1 MLEDDRLSVSVL
13 RADSTIKR
21 WGADEVSAADVPTG
35 LSFSTSIPGGFKDLT
50 TNLFRRID
58 LDYDDLNLFD
68 TVRVYGPGREIV
80 WEGRVHQIP
89 RSHGDSY
96 SAVPGAVG
104 WAAHLRDNSFFRE
117 IYVDRDLSHWGP
129 AAADRQI
136 SLIGASFSPKD
147 SGTIADPDTGLP
159 CLETAFDEN
168 GGWLA
173 ANKPISESQ
182 YDAGE
187 GLGIGALYYAWTK
200 GSKVNSADANWNWS
214 TYVTTDSLVT
224 GFNATANLRA
234 AGPGTGTLF
243 ATNATRRYAGV
254 QHYFNAAGGTAGSQ
268 LHYAIYWTCL
278 AVYGN
283 HGVTGKGTAD
293 ATNAYGFYASDVIA
307 NIVSRAAPLL
317 NVPTGNIEAT
327 SFVIPQLEFRDPVT
341 AEDAILKTNAYHL
354 WEWGVWENKSFFF
367 RMPRASRLTWEC
379 RLSTGARLDLEGDQA
394 DDIYNGV
401 VVSYRSPDGQS
412 HTVGPVGS
420 GAGATSSALQ
430 DTSLDNPVNAHG
442 IPKKWAMLDISQV
455 TTQAGAI
462 QLGTVWLAE
471 HSLPVRR
478 GTLTLRGSVAHPT
491 AGDRP
496 VSRVRA
502 GDFISIADHP
512 VDVPRRV
519 IETRYDH
526 DSRTMTL
533 SLDNSVHKLD
543 AILERLG
550 VSLIG
555 VA

>member
-1 MLEDDRLSVSVL
+1 MEDDRLSVSIL
-13 RADSTIKR
+13 RADSTVKR

-35 LSFSTSIPGGFKDLT
+35 LTFSTSIPGGFKDCT

-80 WEGRVHQIP
+80 WEGRVHEIP
-89 RSHGDSY
+89 RSHGDQF

-104 WAAHLRDNSFFRE
+104 WSAHLRDNPFFRE
-117 IYVDRDLSHWGP
+117 VYVDRDLSHWGP
-129 AAADRQI
+129 PAADRQI

-147 SGTIADPDTGLP
+147 SGVIEDPDTALP
-159 CLETAFDEN
+159 CLETAWDEN
-168 GGWLA
+168 GGWSA
-173 ANKPISESQ
+173 ATKPVSASH
-182 YDAGE
+182 YDIGA
-187 GLGIGALYYAWTK
+187 GLGIGGIYYAWTK
-200 GSKVNSADANWNWS
+200 GAQVNSADANWNWS
-214 TYVTTDSLVT
+214 AYAATDTLVT
-224 GFNATANLRA
+224 AFDATANLRA
-234 AGPGTGTLF
+234 AGPGTGLL
-243 ATNATRRYAGV
+243 ATTTATRRYGGV
-254 QHYFNAAGGTAGSQ
+254 QHYFNAAGGGAGSQ
-268 LHYAIYWTCL
+268 KRYSIYWTCL
-278 AVYGN
+278 AVYGRS
-283 HGVTGKGTAD
+283 GVALAGTSS
-293 ATNAYGFYASDVIA
+293 ATSAPGVYASDVIA
-307 NIVSRAAPLL
+307 NIVRRAAPLL
-317 NVPTGNIEAT
+317 TVPTGNIET
-327 SFVIPQLEFRDPVT
+327 TGFVIPQLEFRDPVT

-354 WEWGVWENKSFFF
+354 WEWGVWENKSFFY
-367 RMPRASRLTWEC
+367 RMPRPSRLTWTC
-379 RLSTGARLDLEGDQA
+379 RLSNGARLDLEGDQA

-401 VVSYRSPDGQS
+401 VVSYRTPDGQA

-420 GAGATSSALQ
+420 GAEATSSALQ
-430 DTSLDNPVNAHG
+430 DSSLANPVNAHG
-442 IPKKWAMLDISQV
+442 IPVKWARLDISEV
-455 TTQAGAI
+455 TTRAGAI

-478 GTLTLRGSVAHPT
+478 GTLTLRGSVTHPT

-502 GDFISIADHP
+502 GDYISIADHP

-526 DSRTMTL
+526 DTRTMTL

-555 VA
+555 VV